1 MPVAEFD
8 INNPSPSG
16 PFTVK
21 FDPMT
26 FVNVPANGV
35 TLPITSAMT
44 IIKMDEIAEQ
54 IREAKELSTKVLSK
68 EELEK
73 IKAKADEVLD
83 GAMVFTSSEV
93 LVNY

>member
-1 MPVAEFD
+1 MKLELVIPLTTVFVVFLSCPVNA
-8 INNPSPSG
+8 
-16 PFTVK
+16 
-21 FDPMT
+21 
-26 FVNVPANGV
+26 GV

-73 IKAKADEVLD
+73 IKAKAEEVLG
-83 GAMVFTSSEV
+83 GAMIFTSSTTITRMRP
-93 LVNY
+93 